1 MNGKKARAQR
11 KMFGSK
17 GKPFIRGL
25 RKQDKTARLTGTGST
40 STSPAVPE
48 TRVHIG
54 SVSAR
59 NPPRH
64 HPVRSAFDEATVALS
79 GENPSISAFERAQ
92 KIHSLRFGN
101 AAGRM
106 SRPQLERYIA
116 TA

>member
-11 KMFGSK
+11 KMFGAKS
-17 GKPFIRGL
+17 KPFIRKL
-25 RKQDKTARLTGTGST
+25 RKQDKIARLTGIGFT
-40 STSPAVPE
+40 STISAVPE
-48 TRVHIG
+48 TQVHFG
-54 SVSAR
+54 VGAR

-64 HPVRSAFDEATVALS
+64 HPVRSAFAEALVSLS
-79 GENPSISAFERAQ
+79 GENPPISAFERAQ